1 MTTAL
6 RHLLWRIKP
15 DPARQAPIRYVQCR
29 NCEEKS
35 PTAAAQAE
43 GDLWA
48 MNHAGRTGHRGYR
61 EFAASDL
68 IATPVRG
75 PR

>member
-1 MTTAL
+1 MTAVL
-6 RHLLWRIKP
+6 GYMKWRIKP
-15 DPARQAPIRYVQCR
+15 DPARQTPIRYVQCR

-35 PTAAAQAE
+35 PIEGSQAE
-43 GDLWA
+43 CDLWA
-48 MNHAGRTGHRGYR
+48 MDHAGRTGHRGYR